1 MCIRDR
7 VNAGLKPHDSYEA
20 FVKILLE
27 KGVGSSS
34 VITFNYDM
42 GLDVAIHFA
51 GHDIN
56 YGLNPSKN
64 RGIRV
69 LKLHGSINWARTP
82 PSEDGSSRIVPYTM
96 DAFDVDF
103 RQPPYGPR
111 RLPFSNFLKI
121 LSTPN
126 QEVIHEF
133 PVIVPPTWNKTEY
146 HGSITNV
153 WSAAANDLST
163 ARNIYIFGY
172 SLPETDSFF
181 RYLYALGTMGDTRIR
196 RFWVFDP
203 DSSGLIRNRYE
214 KLLGAGISNRFKYFE
229 EPFSKALK
237 KMREEL
243 KLGTS

>member
-1 MCIRDR
+1 
-7 VNAGLKPHDSYEA
+7 
-20 FVKILLE
+20 
-27 KGVGSSS
+27 
-34 VITFNYDM
+34 
-42 GLDVAIHFA
+42 
-51 GHDIN
+51 
-56 YGLNPSKN
+56 
-64 RGIRV
+64 
-69 LKLHGSINWARTP
+69 
-82 PSEDGSSRIVPYTM
+82 M

-111 RLPFSNFLKI
+111 RLPFINFLKI